1 MSPIWI
7 VWKKRI
13 LYLSKLYYKF
23 ISFQVDGVILI
34 YTLGLVGALG
44 FSFKEI
50 LVEIFSRTAT
60 GTMVLVPQM
69 LLLLILLS
77 GNLSGYLKMADQV
90 FLSPL
95 NVDGKSFLKYS
106 HRLSSGIHL
115 LTWFFLWSLICLYYR
130 FHFGTS
136 IGTYLLILIV
146 GAAIRWSI
154 LNFKFALWNNQGKW
168 RRRIYKTLFYGIASN
183 IIGYT
188 LKVLMKANVPIKVGV
203 FYLVLLGI
211 IFVISYFIK
220 KYTLIDWD
228 RLISEETNKRVQNFT
243 FLLRQ
248 PYNEKKSTR
257 IKTVSIFSGSKMLP
271 FNEKGALLLLYF
283 KTLQRGKGNLTLL
296 LQIYFF
302 TLGGMAFGDRVIDAS
317 TVAEGSLFM
326 AVGFI
331 FVSYLVGAFLFSLW
345 INLKEDTWFRIYPYS
360 RRVKIS
366 AIKLGPTL
374 VLILFLLL
382 TYIPISL
389 IGGSILHPIL
399 DLMGLGI
406 LSLIIMEIQGYV
418 IGAKLNIY

>member
-1 MSPIWI
+1 MNPIWT

-23 ISFQVDGVILI
+23 ISFQIDGVILI
-34 YTLGLVGALG
+34 YTLGLIIAIG

-50 LVEIFSRTAT
+50 LVDIFSKTAT
-60 GTMVLVPQM
+60 GHMVLVPQM
-69 LLLLILLS
+69 LLLLSLLS

-115 LTWFFLWSLICLYYR
+115 LTWFFLWSFLYLYYR
-130 FHFGTS
+130 VHFGTS
-136 IGTYLLILIV
+136 IGTYLLVLAG
-146 GAAIRWSI
+146 GAVIRLSI
-154 LNFKFALWNNQGKW
+154 LNFKFVLWNNQGKW
-168 RRRIYKTLFYGIASN
+168 KRRIYKTIFYGITSN
-183 IIGYT
+183 IIGYS
-188 LKVLMKANVPIKVGV
+188 LKILMKADVTMKVSG
-203 FYLVLLGI
+203 FYLISFAI
-211 IFVISYFIK
+211 ICGISYFMK
-220 KYTLIDWD
+220 QHVLIDWD

-257 IKTVSIFSGSKMLP
+257 IKTVSIFSGSKVLP

-296 LQIYFF
+296 LQMYFF
-302 TLGGMAFGDRVIDAS
+302 TLGGMAFGDQVIAAS
-317 TVAEGSLFM
+317 TIAEGSLFM

-360 RRVKIS
+360 RKIKIS
-366 AIKLGPTL
+366 AIKLGPTI

-399 DLMGLGI
+399 DVMGLI
-406 LSLIIMEIQGYV
+406 IISFIIMEIQGYL
-418 IGAKLNIY
+418 IGTKLNIY